1 MLSFTHIQGVWV
13 FFFTEIPVNDV
24 HDVHWIIIL
33 PGFAPGGTKYL
44 SLRAISLGDW
54 D

>member
-1 MLSFTHIQGVWV
+1 LGL
-13 FFFTEIPVNDV
+13 FFTEIPVNDV